1 MNNPGNQ
8 QQQQPPQ
15 SVVKQQQQIASYH
28 FSGPLPP
35 STELARYEETLPG
48 AADRILKMA
57 EGQSQHRQNLE
68 GRVIGSDIK
77 RADRGQIYGF
87 ILSAL
92 ITAGSFYLI
101 TIGKDVMG
109 ISAIVGTLITLGG
122 VFIYGTISRKK
133 ERETKNQT

>member
-1 MNNPGNQ
+1 MNNPGN
-8 QQQQPPQ
+8 PQ
-15 SVVKQQQQIASYH
+15 HQKAVASQQQISSFH

-35 STELARYEETLPG
+35 SAELARYEETLPG

-57 EGQSQHRQNLE
+57 ESQSLHRQDLE

-109 ISAIVGTLITLGG
+109 ISAFVGTLITLGG
-122 VFIYGTISRKK
+122 AFIYGTISRKK
-133 ERETKNQT
+133 ERAIKTR